1 MPVLLA
7 SLLGGLINVAGS
19 IAGRVMIG
27 LGISAV
33 TYTGLTTTIDW
44 LLGQAVA
51 NFNALPPAVLAVAG
65 LLQVGPF
72 ISMILSAMTVR
83 MTIQGLTGDSFRK
96 WVGV

>member
-19 IAGRVMIG
+19 IAGRVLIA

-33 TYTGLTTTIDW
+33 TYTGLTTSLDW
-44 LLGQAVA
+44 LQAQAVA
-51 NFNALPPAVLAVAG
+51 NLQGLPVDALNVIG
-65 LLQVGPF
+65 LLQVGNF
-72 ISMILSAMTVR
+72 ISLIISAITVR
-83 MTIQGLTGDSFRK
+83 LTLQGLTGGSFRK

>member
-33 TYTGLTTTIDW
+33 TFTGLTTTIDW

>member
-19 IAGRVMIG
+19 IAGRVLIA

-33 TYTGLTTTIDW
+33 TYTGLTSSLGW
-44 LLGQAVA
+44 LQSQAVA
-51 NFNALPPAVLAVAG
+51 NFQGLPAEMLAVAG
-65 LLQVGPF
+65 LLQVGNF
-72 ISMILSAMTVR
+72 ISLIISAITVR
-83 MTIQGLTGDSFRK
+83 LTLQGLTGDSFRK

>member
-33 TYTGLTTTIDW
+33 TYTVFTTTIDW